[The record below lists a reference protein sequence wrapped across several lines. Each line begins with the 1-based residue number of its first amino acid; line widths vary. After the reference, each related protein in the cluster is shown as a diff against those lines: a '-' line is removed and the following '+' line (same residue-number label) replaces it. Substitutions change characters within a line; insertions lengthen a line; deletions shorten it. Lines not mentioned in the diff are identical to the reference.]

1 VLGGLWLCLWRG
13 GGRWLG
19 LAAFPAAVLLAV
31 LHRPPDLL
39 ISADGAVIAMRDWA
53 GALRLSDARKGG
65 IAAETWLERNG
76 QETRLAWPDLEQ
88 GGGCDREG
96 CRAELQGRRIA
107 YALTPAAA
115 AEECGHADLV
125 ISARFLKRS
134 RCRGSLLID
143 RGALWRAGAHALW
156 FTQEGV
162 RIDTVRNFRGER
174 PWVADR
180 GRPPSYLR
188 ELLPWPAQ

>member
-1 VLGGLWLCLWRG
+1 V
-13 GGRWLG
+13 RWLG
-19 LAAFPAAVLLAV
+19 LSALPAAVLLAV

-39 ISADGAVIAMRDWA
+39 IAADGAVIAMRDSA

-76 QETRLAWPDLEQ
+76 QEVRLAWPDLEE

-96 CRAELQGRRIA
+96 CRAELRGRRIA
-107 YALTPAAA
+107 YVLTLAAA

-125 ISARFLKRS
+125 ISARFLRRG
-134 RCRGSLLID
+134 RCRGSLLVD

-156 FTQEGV
+156 FTEEGIWV
-162 RIDTVRNFRGER
+162 ETVRAFRGER

-180 GRPPSYLR
+180 ARPPSYVPEFR
-188 ELLPWPAQ
+188 AWPGQ